1 MRPPAGGQGL
11 VVQKYGGTSVAN
23 AELIRSVAQRI
34 CRAQADGRQVVAVVS
49 AMGDT
54 TDRLLALAREVSDR
68 PNPRELDLLQS
79 TGETVAVTL
88 VAMAIEALGT
98 PAISLTGGQAGIRTS
113 ALHGRAR
120 IEGVDTRRLHREL
133 DAGNVVVVAGFQ
145 GVTEEMDVTTFGRG
159 GSNITA
165 VALAAALKADLVE
178 NYTDVEGIYT
188 ADPRLE
194 PRARRLRDISYQEM
208 MELATWGAQV
218 MHPRAVEL
226 AALYNVP
233 VLVASSFS
241 EAPGTLIHS
250 EVTMEDVNR
259 LRGIAA
265 DASIAK
271 ITVLGVPDR
280 PGIAAALFEP
290 LAAAGISVDVIVQN
304 ASVERVTDLT
314 FTVARGDLNTS
325 LETVRPV
332 AKGMGALDVISDA
345 TVAKVSAVGTG
356 MQNAPGYAARMFRA
370 LAAAGINIEMITTS
384 EIRITCIVAES
395 QLKQAVRVLHEVFD
409 LESEAAP
416 L

>member
-1 MRPPAGGQGL
+1 VGL

-23 AELIRSVAQRI
+23 AELIRGVALRI
-34 CRAQADGRQVVAVVS
+34 VKTHESGRQVVAVVS

-54 TDRLLALAREVSDR
+54 TDQLLALARQISDR

-88 VAMAIEALGT
+88 VTMAVEALGT
-98 PAISLTGGQAGIRTS
+98 TAISLTGGQAGIRTS
-113 ALHGRAR
+113 PMHGRAR
-120 IEGVDTRRLHREL
+120 IEEIDASRVRREL
-133 DAGNVVVVAGFQ
+133 EEGNVVVVAGFQ

-165 VALAAALKADLVE
+165 VALAAALHADLVE
-178 NYTDVEGIYT
+178 NYTDVEGIFT

-218 MHPRAVEL
+218 MHPRAVEM
-226 AALYNVP
+226 AAVYDVP
-233 VLVASSFS
+233 ILVRSSFS
-241 EAPGTLIHS
+241 EAPGTLIHG

-265 DASIAK
+265 DANVAK
-271 ITVLGVPDR
+271 ITILGVPDR

-290 LAAAGISVDVIVQN
+290 LAAVGVSVDVIVQN

-314 FTVARGDLNTS
+314 FTVARSDLS
-325 LETVRPV
+325 VALEVVQPM
-332 AKGMGALDVISDA
+332 AKGLGALDVISDA

-370 LAAAGINIEMITTS
+370 LAEAAINIEMITTS
-384 EIRITCIVAES
+384 EIRITCIIGES
-395 QLKQAVRVLHEVFD
+395 QLAQAVRVLHAAFD
-409 LESEAAP
+409 LESEAESP
-416 L
+416 GKQ